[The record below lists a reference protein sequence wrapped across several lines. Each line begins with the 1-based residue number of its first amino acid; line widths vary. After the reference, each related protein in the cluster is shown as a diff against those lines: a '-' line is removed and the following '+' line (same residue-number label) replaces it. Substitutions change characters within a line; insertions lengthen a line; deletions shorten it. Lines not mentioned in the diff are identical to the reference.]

1 MSNSLHLVAHIVAGR
16 IAFDIASRICDDCD
30 PAACRA
36 SLRWDEAD
44 DSCIFAGEW
53 AVPSSGTR
61 CYPFWS
67 VSLAELGFVETS
79 DGWHYADTP
88 IPSVPANHP
97 WFYLGTPGPA
107 KDTSPRTSAAA
118 NLTATAA
125 ILSTLVAMLKD
136 VAIVVYFIV
145 F

>member
-1 MSNSLHLVAHIVAGR
+1 MTNSLHLVAHLVAGHV
-16 IAFDIASRICDDCD
+16 ALDIASRVCDDCD

-67 VSLAELGFVETS
+67 VSLAELGFVEMP
-79 DGWHYADTP
+79 DGWYYADTA
-88 IPSVPANHP
+88 IPSPPPDLP
-97 WFYLGTPGPA
+97 WYRIGTPGPA
-107 KDTSPRTSAAA
+107 KSAIAP
-118 NLTATAA
+118 ATAA
-125 ILSTLVAMLKD
+125 ADLAALVLATLPRPSVPPPTRR
-136 VAIVVYFIV
+136 
-145 F
+145 